1 MAHGRT
7 QFPFRMPAGTAS
19 AISTSSQYNAPI
31 PVNYGLVAH
40 QTLVP
45 LPTPASCVDP
55 LWDPT
60 QLVIGVFQMAYAGV
74 LPSEMAAQIG

>member
-1 MAHGRT
+1 MDGHSFLSGCLREQLPRYRHLHST
-7 QFPFRMPAGTAS
+7 MRPFQ
-19 AISTSSQYNAPI
+19 STTDLWHIKHSS
-31 PVNYGLVAH
+31 
-40 QTLVP
+40 P

-55 LWDPT
+55 LWDPA